1 MFREFLPL
9 DPIAKS
15 RRWSPWASARRWAAP
30 PQRLAMWMRS
40 GELSDMVS
48 CMASVVRD
56 STWFLCQTTPW
67 VSMRC
72 KSLCHCNST
81 RLWTFYRHE
90 WWASVSRLYSK
101 YHKHPEHS
109 RIIHL
114 GPLWIPWCM
123 ACMGWGCINLS
134 WIRTL
139 EFISPIRGHFCL
151 RRTLSLGECHDPKSA
166 CLTFWSRFVV
176 AVIPAIP
183 ERHTENLVILKP
195 FWMLLSPE
203 IMEHEWKWMNM
214 LKLNRIIASNPL
226 ADKRPAASGQ
236 ARTRP
241 FLSLRSRVP
250 HLDAAPAWVAPVA
263 SKTWSRFRSVFGGC
277 RLDAFSIPMFHYM
290 RQSLAK
296 HSLSGLFLDY
306 SWSVVWL

>member
-1 MFREFLPL
+1 MTLHGSCVKQLHEFL
-9 DPIAKS
+9 
-15 RRWSPWASARRWAAP
+15 WGASH
-30 PQRLAMWMRS
+30 
-40 GELSDMVS
+40 
-48 CMASVVRD
+48 
-56 STWFLCQTTPW
+56 
-67 VSMRC
+67 C
-72 KSLCHCNST
+72 KST
-81 RLWTFYRHE
+81 RLWTFCRHE

-101 YHKHPEHS
+101 YHKYPEHS

-123 ACMGWGCINLS
+123 GWGCINWS

-176 AVIPAIP
+176 ASVIPAIP
-183 ERHTENLVILKP
+183 ERQTENLVILKP

-203 IMEHEWKWMNM
+203 IMENEWKWMNIVITC
-214 LKLNRIIASNPL
+214 NEQNQRIESLIYWTIWTPL
-226 ADKRPAASGQ
+226 ADKRPAARHVQGHFYRYDPACLTLTQPRLELLQLRRKPGQ
-236 ARTRP
+236 GFVACFVQTWC
-241 FLSLRSRVP
+241 FFHP
-250 HLDAAPAWVAPVA
+250 HVN
-263 SKTWSRFRSVFGGC
+263 
-277 RLDAFSIPMFHYM
+277 YM
-290 RQSLAK
+290 RKSLAK

>member
-1 MFREFLPL
+1 MTLHGSCVKQLHEFL
-9 DPIAKS
+9 
-15 RRWSPWASARRWAAP
+15 WGASH
-30 PQRLAMWMRS
+30 
-40 GELSDMVS
+40 
-48 CMASVVRD
+48 
-56 STWFLCQTTPW
+56 
-67 VSMRC
+67 C
-72 KSLCHCNST
+72 KST
-81 RLWTFYRHE
+81 RLWTFCRHE

-123 ACMGWGCINLS
+123 GWGCINWS

-176 AVIPAIP
+176 ASVIPAIP
-183 ERHTENLVILKP
+183 ERQTENLVILKP

-203 IMEHEWKWMNM
+203 IMENEWKWMNIVITC
-214 LKLNRIIASNPL
+214 NEQNQRIESLIYWTIWTPL

-250 HLDAAPAWVAPVA
+250 HLDAAPARVAPVA
-263 SKTWSRFRSVFGGC
+263 SKTWSRFRSVFC
-277 RLDAFSIPMFHYM
+277 ADLM
-290 RQSLAK
+290 
-296 HSLSGLFLDY
+296 LFP
-306 SWSVVWL
+306 SPC